1 MFPNI
6 HYIIYAL
13 LNDGLVKKNA
23 VSKMRGLRWSYTNW
37 RCSCRN
43 PKFLEKKAQ
52 LLFTSRKCRFS
63 DEKLTYGQ
71 FLSKLQIYNIVKYLL
86 MKPYQVEQTRPML
99 LLFRVMLPEKILLCM
114 TGYLYWSPCGYK
126 IPRDSSP
133 VAFAELLQPKK
144 KFPVLLFRPGHT

>member
-43 PKFLEKKAQ
+43 PKFLENKA
-52 LLFTSRKCRFS
+52 LFQRW
-63 DEKLTYGQ
+63 KLTYSQ
-71 FLSKLQIYNIVKYLL
+71 FSSKLQIYNIVKYLL
-86 MKPYQVEQTRPML
+86 MKPYQVEETRPML
-99 LLFRVMLPEKILLCM
+99 LLFCVMLPEKILLSM

-144 KFPVLLFRPGHT
+144 KFPVLLFRPGHTWGGFR